1 MKIVFSGG
9 GTLGPVTPLLAV
21 AQAYREKY
29 PETEFV
35 WVGTAN
41 GPERELIEKNNI
53 KFTTLTAGK
62 WRRYFSLLNIFDIF
76 RFAVGFFQAIVF
88 IIREKPALLVSA
100 GGYVSVPLH
109 WAGTMFGIPQW
120 IHQQD
125 YQVGLANKLMGK
137 TAKIIT
143 VALKK
148 NLSAFNIKKTI
159 WLGNPVR
166 AELFKGEKNS
176 AKQKFGIKSDL
187 PVILAM
193 GGGTGS
199 LKVNQLVVESIQH
212 LKGFCEIIHL
222 SGKERPQEMVDHA
235 SKYFDYYHHYQFLNE
250 EMADAYAVADVVISR
265 GGFGSISEIAALHK
279 PAILIPKPGHQFDNV
294 KFIADDKAA
303 IFVDERVADGLYLAK
318 IIKELLNNDIERR
331 QMANRL
337 KALMPPAEN
346 QAMVDIVNK
355 LLK

>member
-62 WRRYFSLLNIFDIF
+62 WRRYFSFLNIFDIF

-125 YQVGLANKLMGK
+125 YQVGLANKLMSK

-166 AELFKGEKNS
+166 PELFKGEKSS

-199 LKVNQLVVESIQH
+199 LKINQLVVESIQH

-222 SGKERPQEMVDHA
+222 SGKERPQELVDHA

-265 GGFGSISEIAALHK
+265 GGFGSISEIAALRK

-294 KFIADDKAA
+294 KFISDDSAA

-318 IIKELLNNDIERR
+318 VIKELLNNDIERK

-337 KALMPPAEN
+337 NALMPSAEN
-346 QAMVDIVNK
+346 QAMIDIINK
-355 LLK
+355 LLN